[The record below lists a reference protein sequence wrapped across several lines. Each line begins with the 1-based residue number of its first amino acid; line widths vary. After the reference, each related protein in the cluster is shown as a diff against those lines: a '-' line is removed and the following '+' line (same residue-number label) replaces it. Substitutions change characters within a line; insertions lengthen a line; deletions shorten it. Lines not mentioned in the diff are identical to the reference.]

1 MANIVLLIGRLTKD
15 PDVRY
20 TTQTQTAVATF
31 TLAVNRPYSKEKE
44 ADFIRIIVYGKSAEN
59 CKSYLA
65 KGRKAAVQGRIQTG
79 SYKKDN
85 GDTVYTTDVIA
96 ERVEFLDSRSESG
109 NSSNSNSNS
118 NVPDGFHAF
127 DEEDETVPF

>member
-44 ADFIRIIVYGKSAEN
+44 ADFIRIVVYGKPAEN
-59 CKSYLA
+59 CGTYIK
-65 KGRKAAVQGRIQTG
+65 KGSLVGVQGRIQTG

-85 GDTVYTTDVIA
+85 GDTVYTTDVVA
-96 ERVEFLDSRSESG
+96 DRVEFLSPKSDSAEQSA
-109 NSSNSNSNS
+109 
-118 NVPDGFHAF
+118 PDGFHEYNED
-127 DEEDETVPF
+127 DEDCPF

>member
-44 ADFIRIIVYGKSAEN
+44 ADFIRIVVYGKPAEN
-59 CKSYLA
+59 CGTYIK
-65 KGRKAAVQGRIQTG
+65 KGSLVGVQGRIQTG
-79 SYKKDN
+79 SYKKEN

-96 ERVEFLDSRSESG
+96 ERVEFLDARSESS
-109 NSSNSNSNS
+109 NSSNSNS

>member
-44 ADFIRIIVYGKSAEN
+44 ADFIRIVVYGKPAEN
-59 CKSYLA
+59 CGTYIK
-65 KGRKAAVQGRIQTG
+65 KGSLVGVQGRIQTG

-118 NVPDGFHAF
+118 NVPDGFHAY

>member
-44 ADFIRIIVYGKSAEN
+44 ADFIRIVVYGKSAEN
-59 CKSYLA
+59 CGTYIK
-65 KGRKAAVQGRIQTG
+65 KGSLVEVQGRIQTG

-96 ERVEFLDSRSESG
+96 ERVEFLDSRNESG